1 MDPILLTQLPAYP
14 APSYQEAWD
23 MVLSQLRME
32 MSRAQFETWVQP
44 LRPLGYQERVFTLS
58 AFNPFARDWVENRL
72 KSRITHLIE
81 GLYNDTV
88 TLQVVVGNAFYREGE
103 RPSADAEAPAPAV
116 PTAPDPLTAETPAA
130 PAAAAEPGKQPPP
143 LTKNR
148 KVMLQR
154 AYGSE
159 RARVI
164 QPERGMFVT
173 LYFFDNWLPL
183 IGHSAVAII
192 LAARTMCYWNPMTGE
207 LRNEVETEMGELA
220 RRAAVSVRTVKDV
233 LNTELVQRYFLRYK
247 VRRIV
252 TPNGVRTAGILLQV
266 RMDDPLTPED
276 QAAYS
281 QPEEELWYSAEF
293 EDDSP

>member
-1 MDPILLTQLPAYP
+1 MEPTLLTQLPAYP

-44 LRPLGYQERVFTLS
+44 LRPLGYQKRIFTLS

-72 KSRITHLIE
+72 KSRIVHLIE

-103 RPSADAEAPAPAV
+103 RPGAEGQAPAPAV
-116 PTAPDPLTAETPAA
+116 PAASDPPTAETPAT
-130 PAAAAEPGKQPPP
+130 PTETEKQAPP

-281 QPEEELWYSAEF
+281 QPEEELWYSADFGEG
-293 EDDSP
+293 EEGS